1 MKFLYSKT
9 SIKYLQKLERDV
21 ILKIIEAIEKLPFE
35 GDINKLKGKKPKN
48 IFRLRIGKF
57 RVIYPF
63 EKEII
68 KTIKIDTRGDV
79 YKKRI

>member
-9 SIKYLQKLERDV
+9 SIKYLQKLERGV
-21 ILKIIEAIEKLPFE
+21 VRKIIEAIEKLPLE
-35 GDINKLKGKKPKN
+35 GDINKLKGKKAKN

-57 RVIYPF
+57 RVIYLF

-68 KTIKIDTRGDV
+68 KIIKIDTRGDV
-79 YKKRI
+79 YK